1 MVVILGIL
9 AAIIIP
15 QFASAQ
21 SAARATAMRSQ
32 LGTVRSQIAAWQV
45 QNGGQIPGGPGG
57 TAEEAIDTLIADGYL
72 TRTVFVSPGFVWI
85 WDSSR
90 AELEIEYDP
99 SIDPS
104 DSRCGRRWRW
114 RCGRH
119 CRDPDLVRRSRRRE
133 ILIRKGGTM
142 LAHDL
147 RYRTRF
153 RALGAG
159 DRRSRSLM
167 LLLLGLG
174 RITMRCPRL
183 STVGGIPASITH
195 FSSCRQMAPPGSRV
209 LAWRSDP
216 VTRDVDRRPAA

>member
-1 MVVILGIL
+1 MMKSMNYENPGKRCGSRGFTLIEILIVVVILGIL

-57 TAEEAIDTLIADGYL
+57 TADEAIDTLIADGYL

-104 DSRCGRRWRW
+104 I
-114 RCGRH
+114 
-119 CRDPDLVRRSRRRE
+119 PDADGDGDGDADDVAV
-133 ILIRKGGTM
+133 IRT
-142 LAHDL
+142 
-147 RYRTRF
+147 
-153 RALGAG
+153 
-159 DRRSRSLM
+159 
-167 LLLLGLG
+167 
-174 RITMRCPRL
+174 
-183 STVGGIPASITH
+183 
-195 FSSCRQMAPPGSRV
+195 
-209 LAWRSDP
+209 W
-216 VTRDVDRRPAA
+216 

>member
-1 MVVILGIL
+1 RGFTLIEILIVVVILGIL

-104 DSRCGRRWRW
+104 I
-114 RCGRH
+114 
-119 CRDPDLVRRSRRRE
+119 PDADGDGDGDADDIAV
-133 ILIRKGGTM
+133 IRT
-142 LAHDL
+142 
-147 RYRTRF
+147 
-153 RALGAG
+153 
-159 DRRSRSLM
+159 
-167 LLLLGLG
+167 
-174 RITMRCPRL
+174 
-183 STVGGIPASITH
+183 
-195 FSSCRQMAPPGSRV
+195 
-209 LAWRSDP
+209 W
-216 VTRDVDRRPAA
+216 

>member
-1 MVVILGIL
+1 MMNSMNYENRGKRFGSRGFTLIEILIVVVILGIL

-57 TAEEAIDTLIADGYL
+57 TADEAIDTLIADGYL

-104 DSRCGRRWRW
+104 I
-114 RCGRH
+114 
-119 CRDPDLVRRSRRRE
+119 PDADGDGDGDADDVAV
-133 ILIRKGGTM
+133 IRT
-142 LAHDL
+142 
-147 RYRTRF
+147 
-153 RALGAG
+153 
-159 DRRSRSLM
+159 
-167 LLLLGLG
+167 
-174 RITMRCPRL
+174 
-183 STVGGIPASITH
+183 
-195 FSSCRQMAPPGSRV
+195 
-209 LAWRSDP
+209 W
-216 VTRDVDRRPAA
+216 

>member
-1 MVVILGIL
+1 MMNSKDYDHSGTRRGSRGFTLIEILIVVVILGIL

-32 LGTVRSQIAAWQV
+32 LGTVRSQIAARQV

-104 DSRCGRRWRW
+104 I
-114 RCGRH
+114 
-119 CRDPDLVRRSRRRE
+119 PDADGDGDGDADDIAV
-133 ILIRKGGTM
+133 IRT
-142 LAHDL
+142 
-147 RYRTRF
+147 
-153 RALGAG
+153 
-159 DRRSRSLM
+159 
-167 LLLLGLG
+167 
-174 RITMRCPRL
+174 
-183 STVGGIPASITH
+183 
-195 FSSCRQMAPPGSRV
+195 
-209 LAWRSDP
+209 W
-216 VTRDVDRRPAA
+216 

>member
-1 MVVILGIL
+1 MMNSKDYDHSGMRRGSRGFTLIEILIVVVILGIL

-104 DSRCGRRWRW
+104 I
-114 RCGRH
+114 
-119 CRDPDLVRRSRRRE
+119 PDADGDGDGDADDIAV
-133 ILIRKGGTM
+133 IRT
-142 LAHDL
+142 
-147 RYRTRF
+147 
-153 RALGAG
+153 
-159 DRRSRSLM
+159 
-167 LLLLGLG
+167 
-174 RITMRCPRL
+174 
-183 STVGGIPASITH
+183 
-195 FSSCRQMAPPGSRV
+195 
-209 LAWRSDP
+209 W
-216 VTRDVDRRPAA
+216 